1 MIIVID
7 YDAGN
12 TANVLRALEKIG
24 VTAELSADKEKI
36 LAADGL
42 ILPGVGAYPTA
53 MAGLGSCYQRG
64 RRTGSSTFRNLLRHA
79 NFNGKRTGT

>member
-42 ILPGVGAYPTA
+42 ILPGQSRKVKSLYCDFF
-53 MAGLGSCYQRG
+53 AGVIC
-64 RRTGSSTFRNLLRHA
+64 
-79 NFNGKRTGT
+79 

>member
-24 VTAELSADKEKI
+24 VTAKLSADKDKI

-42 ILPGVGAYPTA
+42 I
-53 MAGLGSCYQRG
+53 
-64 RRTGSSTFRNLLRHA
+64 
-79 NFNGKRTGT
+79 

>member
-42 ILPGVGAYPTA
+42 ILPG
-53 MAGLGSCYQRG
+53 
-64 RRTGSSTFRNLLRHA
+64 RTGSSPFGNLPRHA
-79 NFNGKRTGT
+79 DFNRKRTGT

>member
-12 TANVLRALEKIG
+12 TSNVLRALEKIG

-36 LAADGL
+36 LAA
-42 ILPGVGAYPTA
+42 
-53 MAGLGSCYQRG
+53 
-64 RRTGSSTFRNLLRHA
+64 
-79 NFNGKRTGT
+79 KRQSHREFPF